1 MNNYASAMLI
11 AGLVLIGVAPS
22 TGTDPV
28 VAYAP
33 HVSAAAVPEGPLD
46 ETLNEVVQ
54 QYCVRCHSDRRM
66 TGNMSLEGFD
76 IGNPMTKAELAEKVV
91 HKLRAGMMP
100 PATSRRPPEDTLAL
114 LAETL
119 ENSLDKAARD
129 NPNPGYRTFQRLNRA
144 EYQGAARE
152 LFGFEIDASAFLP
165 NETMSE
171 NFDNIADMQM
181 LSATLMEGYMRA
193 AGFLSRAAVG
203 DPDASPSSAVFKVA
217 KTMSQM
223 VHIEGTPLGTRGGT
237 SVVHNFPADGEYIFE
252 LELHPEPTGNLYG
265 LTSPNEQLEVS
276 INGSRVA
283 LLYIDRWMSES
294 DPTGLRL
301 ETPSIHVPAGPH
313 RVSAAFIQKFE
324 GPVVD
329 LITPVDYT
337 LADSQIGT
345 AYGVTTGPHLRD
357 MTISGPFSVSG
368 VSETPAR
375 NVIFTCRPT
384 SMDEER
390 PCAEEI
396 VEQLASKAYR
406 RPLKGDDLSDLMV
419 FFDQGNDGGG
429 FEYGIRTALQAI
441 LASPHFVF
449 RLEEIPSGVTTPG
462 DVYDISANDL
472 ATRLS
477 FFLWATPPDA
487 ELIAVAESGDLT
499 DSDVLEEQ
507 TRRMLADPRA
517 ESLATRFASQWL
529 RLQDLEKIHPDAQL
543 YPYYDN
549 TLAEAM
555 DRETELLF
563 HNIVQEDKNIFDL
576 LTADYTFVNE
586 RLARHYGLPDVT
598 GPHFRKVP
606 IADANRRGLLGHASI
621 LMMTSHANR
630 TSPVL
635 RGKWVMEV
643 LLGSPPPPPPPNIPA
658 FEETDAA
665 TDGRELTTRERM
677 EQHRANP
684 SCSSCH
690 NVIDPIGLALDNFDV
705 TGAWRIKENGM
716 EIDASGQLYDGSPIN
731 GPADLRNAILSR
743 PSVFVRTFARNM
755 MAYALGRRVEYFDM
769 PTIREIEEDASENG
783 YKMSSFIIGVVQ
795 SPAFRMSKLE
805 AVADEMGH

>member
-76 IGNPMTKAELAEKVV
+76 IGNPMTEAELAEKVV

-119 ENSLDKAARD
+119 ENALDKAARD

-384 SMDEER
+384 SMAEER

-449 RLEEIPSGVTTPG
+449 RLEEIPSGVTPG

-563 HNIVQEDKNIFDL
+563 HNIVQEDENIFDL

-769 PTIREIEEDASENG
+769 PTIREIEADASENG

-795 SPAFRMSKLE
+795 SPAFRMSKVE

>member
-28 VAYAP
+28 VAYDP
-33 HVSAAAVPEGPLD
+33 HVSAAAVPDGPLD

-54 QYCVRCHSDRRM
+54 QYCVRCHSDRLM
-66 TGNMSLEGFD
+66 TGNMSLESFD
-76 IGNPMTKAELAEKVV
+76 VGNPMTEAELAEKVV

-144 EYQGAARE
+144 EYQGSVRE

-193 AGFLSRAAVG
+193 AGFVSRAAVG

-301 ETPSIHVPAGPH
+301 ETPSLHVPAGPH

-449 RLEEIPSGVTTPG
+449 RLEEIPSGVTPG

-598 GPHFRKVP
+598 GPHFREVP
-606 IADANRRGLLGHASI
+606 IADANRRGLLGHGSI

-684 SCSSCH
+684 SCRSCH

-795 SPAFRMSKLE
+795 SAAFRMSKVE

>member
-1 MNNYASAMLI
+1 
-11 AGLVLIGVAPS
+11 
-22 TGTDPV
+22 
-28 VAYAP
+28 
-33 HVSAAAVPEGPLD
+33 
-46 ETLNEVVQ
+46 
-54 QYCVRCHSDRRM
+54 
-66 TGNMSLEGFD
+66 
-76 IGNPMTKAELAEKVV
+76 
-91 HKLRAGMMP
+91 
-100 PATSRRPPEDTLAL
+100 
-114 LAETL
+114 
-119 ENSLDKAARD
+119 
-129 NPNPGYRTFQRLNRA
+129 
-144 EYQGAARE
+144 
-152 LFGFEIDASAFLP
+152 
-165 NETMSE
+165 
-171 NFDNIADMQM
+171 
-181 LSATLMEGYMRA
+181 
-193 AGFLSRAAVG
+193 
-203 DPDASPSSAVFKVA
+203 
-217 KTMSQM
+217 MSQM

-384 SMDEER
+384 SMAEER

-449 RLEEIPSGVTTPG
+449 RLEEIPSGVTPG

-563 HNIVQEDKNIFDL
+563 HNIVQEDENIFDL

-769 PTIREIEEDASENG
+769 PTIREIEADASENG

-795 SPAFRMSKLE
+795 SPAFRMSKVE

>member
-33 HVSAAAVPEGPLD
+33 HVSAAAVPDGPLD

-76 IGNPMTKAELAEKVV
+76 VGNPMTEAELAEKVV

-119 ENSLDKAARD
+119 ENSLDEAARD

-283 LLYIDRWMSES
+283 LLHIDRWMSES

-384 SMDEER
+384 SMAEER

-449 RLEEIPSGVTTPG
+449 RLEEIPSGVTPG

-529 RLQDLEKIHPDAQL
+529 RLQDLEKVHPDAQL

-555 DRETELLF
+555 NRETELLF
-563 HNIVQEDKNIFDL
+563 HNIVQEDENIFDL

-586 RLARHYGLPDVT
+586 RLGRHYGLPDVT

-621 LMMTSHANR
+621 LMMTSHADR

-643 LLGSPPPPPPPNIPA
+643 LLGSPPPPPPPNVPA

-705 TGAWRIKENGM
+705 TGAWRIKENGV

-769 PTIREIEEDASENG
+769 PTIREIEADASENG
-783 YKMSSFIIGVVQ
+783 YKMSSFIMGVVQ
-795 SPAFRMSKLE
+795 SPAFRMSKVE

>member
-76 IGNPMTKAELAEKVV
+76 IGNPMTEAELAEKVV

-119 ENSLDKAARD
+119 ENALDKAARD

-237 SVVHNFPADGEYIFE
+237 SVVHNFLADGEYIFE

-429 FEYGIRTALQAI
+429 FEDGIRTALQAI

-449 RLEEIPSGVTTPG
+449 RLEEIPSGVTPG

-549 TLAEAM
+549 TLTEAM

-563 HNIVQEDKNIFDL
+563 HNIVQEDENIFDL

-606 IADANRRGLLGHASI
+606 IADENRRGLLGHASI

-769 PTIREIEEDASENG
+769 PTIREIEADASENG

-795 SPAFRMSKLE
+795 SPAFRMSKVE

>member
-1 MNNYASAMLI
+1 
-11 AGLVLIGVAPS
+11 
-22 TGTDPV
+22 
-28 VAYAP
+28 
-33 HVSAAAVPEGPLD
+33 
-46 ETLNEVVQ
+46 
-54 QYCVRCHSDRRM
+54 
-66 TGNMSLEGFD
+66 
-76 IGNPMTKAELAEKVV
+76 
-91 HKLRAGMMP
+91 
-100 PATSRRPPEDTLAL
+100 
-114 LAETL
+114 
-119 ENSLDKAARD
+119 
-129 NPNPGYRTFQRLNRA
+129 
-144 EYQGAARE
+144 
-152 LFGFEIDASAFLP
+152 
-165 NETMSE
+165 
-171 NFDNIADMQM
+171 
-181 LSATLMEGYMRA
+181 
-193 AGFLSRAAVG
+193 
-203 DPDASPSSAVFKVA
+203 
-217 KTMSQM
+217 
-223 VHIEGTPLGTRGGT
+223 
-237 SVVHNFPADGEYIFE
+237 
-252 LELHPEPTGNLYG
+252 
-265 LTSPNEQLEVS
+265 
-276 INGSRVA
+276 
-283 LLYIDRWMSES
+283 
-294 DPTGLRL
+294 
-301 ETPSIHVPAGPH
+301 VPAGPH

-384 SMDEER
+384 SMAEER

-449 RLEEIPSGVTTPG
+449 RLEEIPSGVTPG

-529 RLQDLEKIHPDAQL
+529 RLQDLEKVHPDAQL

-555 DRETELLF
+555 NRETELLF
-563 HNIVQEDKNIFDL
+563 HNIVQEDENIFDL

-621 LMMTSHANR
+621 LMMTSHADR

-643 LLGSPPPPPPPNIPA
+643 LLGSPPPPPPPNVPA

-705 TGAWRIKENGM
+705 TGAWRIKENGV

-769 PTIREIEEDASENG
+769 PTIREIEADASENG
-783 YKMSSFIIGVVQ
+783 YKMSSFIMGVVQ
-795 SPAFRMSKLE
+795 SPAFRMSKVE

>member
-1 MNNYASAMLI
+1 MNNYASATLI

-33 HVSAAAVPEGPLD
+33 HVPAAAVPEGPLD

-76 IGNPMTKAELAEKVV
+76 IGNPMTEAELAEKVV

-119 ENSLDKAARD
+119 ENALDKAARD

-237 SVVHNFPADGEYIFE
+237 SVVHNFLADGEYIFE

-429 FEYGIRTALQAI
+429 FEDGIRTALQAI

-449 RLEEIPSGVTTPG
+449 RLEEIPSGVTPG

-549 TLAEAM
+549 TLTEAM

-563 HNIVQEDKNIFDL
+563 HNIVQEDENIFDL

-769 PTIREIEEDASENG
+769 PTIREIEADASENG

-795 SPAFRMSKLE
+795 SPAFRMSKVE

>member
-33 HVSAAAVPEGPLD
+33 HVSAAAVPDGPLD

-76 IGNPMTKAELAEKVV
+76 VGNPMTEAELAEKVV

-119 ENSLDKAARD
+119 ENSLDEAARD

-144 EYQGAARE
+144 EYEGAVRE
-152 LFGFEIDASAFLP
+152 LFGFEMDASAFLP

-283 LLYIDRWMSES
+283 LLHIDRWMSES

-313 RVSAAFIQKFE
+313 RFSAAFIQKFE

-384 SMDEER
+384 SMAEER

-449 RLEEIPSGVTTPG
+449 RLEEIPSGVTPG

-529 RLQDLEKIHPDAQL
+529 RLQDLEKVHPDAQL

-555 DRETELLF
+555 NRETELLF
-563 HNIVQEDKNIFDL
+563 HNIVQEDENIFDL

-643 LLGSPPPPPPPNIPA
+643 LLGSPPPPPPPNVPA

-705 TGAWRIKENGM
+705 TGAWRIKENGV

-769 PTIREIEEDASENG
+769 PTIREIEADASENG
-783 YKMSSFIIGVVQ
+783 YKMSSFIMGVVQ
-795 SPAFRMSKLE
+795 SPAFRMSKVE

>member
-33 HVSAAAVPEGPLD
+33 HVPAAAVPEGPLD

-76 IGNPMTKAELAEKVV
+76 IGNPMTEAELAEKVV

-119 ENSLDKAARD
+119 ENALDKAARD

-237 SVVHNFPADGEYIFE
+237 SVVHNFLADGEYIFE

-429 FEYGIRTALQAI
+429 FEDGIRTALQAI

-449 RLEEIPSGVTTPG
+449 RLEEIPSGVTPG

-549 TLAEAM
+549 TLTEAM

-563 HNIVQEDKNIFDL
+563 HNIVQEDENIFDL

-769 PTIREIEEDASENG
+769 PTIREIEADASENG

>member
-28 VAYAP
+28 VAYDP
-33 HVSAAAVPEGPLD
+33 HVSAAAVPDEPLD

-54 QYCVRCHSDRRM
+54 QYCVRCHSDRLM

-76 IGNPMTKAELAEKVV
+76 VGNPMTEAELAEKVV

-144 EYQGAARE
+144 EYQGSVRE

-193 AGFLSRAAVG
+193 AGFVSRAAVG

-301 ETPSIHVPAGPH
+301 ETPSLHVPAGPH

-449 RLEEIPSGVTTPG
+449 RLEEIPSGVTPG

-606 IADANRRGLLGHASI
+606 IADANRRGLLGHGSI

-684 SCSSCH
+684 SCRSCH

-795 SPAFRMSKLE
+795 SAAFRMSKVE

>member
-33 HVSAAAVPEGPLD
+33 HVPAAAVPEGPLD

-76 IGNPMTKAELAEKVV
+76 IGNPMTEAELAEKVV

-119 ENSLDKAARD
+119 ENALDKAARD

-237 SVVHNFPADGEYIFE
+237 SVVHNFLADGEYIFE

-429 FEYGIRTALQAI
+429 FEDGIRTALQAI

-449 RLEEIPSGVTTPG
+449 RLEEIPSGVTPG

-549 TLAEAM
+549 TLTEAM

-563 HNIVQEDKNIFDL
+563 HNIVQEDENIFDL

-606 IADANRRGLLGHASI
+606 IADENRRGLLGHASI

-769 PTIREIEEDASENG
+769 PTIREIEADASENG

-795 SPAFRMSKLE
+795 SPAFRMSKVE

>member
-33 HVSAAAVPEGPLD
+33 HVPAAAVPEGPLD

-76 IGNPMTKAELAEKVV
+76 IGNPMTEAELAEKVV

-119 ENSLDKAARD
+119 ENALDKAARD

-237 SVVHNFPADGEYIFE
+237 SVVHNFLADGEYIFE

-449 RLEEIPSGVTTPG
+449 RLEEIPSGVTPG

-563 HNIVQEDKNIFDL
+563 HNIVQEDENIFDL

-606 IADANRRGLLGHASI
+606 IADENRRGLLGHASI

-769 PTIREIEEDASENG
+769 PTIREIEADASENG

-795 SPAFRMSKLE
+795 SPAFRMSKVE

>member
-1 MNNYASAMLI
+1 MNNYASATLI

-33 HVSAAAVPEGPLD
+33 HVPAAAVPEGPLD

-76 IGNPMTKAELAEKVV
+76 IGNPMTEAELAEKVV

-119 ENSLDKAARD
+119 ENALDKAARD

-237 SVVHNFPADGEYIFE
+237 SVVHNFLADGEYIFE

-329 LITPVDYT
+329 LITPVNYT

-429 FEYGIRTALQAI
+429 FEDGIRTALQAI

-449 RLEEIPSGVTTPG
+449 RLEEIPSGVTPG

-549 TLAEAM
+549 TLTEAM

-563 HNIVQEDKNIFDL
+563 HNIVQEDENIFDL

-606 IADANRRGLLGHASI
+606 IADENRRGLLGHASI

-769 PTIREIEEDASENG
+769 PTIREIEADASENG

-795 SPAFRMSKLE
+795 SPAFRMSKVE

>member
-1 MNNYASAMLI
+1 MNNYASATLI

-33 HVSAAAVPEGPLD
+33 HVPAAAVPEGPLD

-76 IGNPMTKAELAEKVV
+76 IGNPMTEAELAEKVV

-119 ENSLDKAARD
+119 ENALDKAARD

-237 SVVHNFPADGEYIFE
+237 SVVHNFLADGEYIFE

-429 FEYGIRTALQAI
+429 FEDGIRTALQAI

-449 RLEEIPSGVTTPG
+449 RLEEIPSGVTPG

-549 TLAEAM
+549 TLTEAM

-563 HNIVQEDKNIFDL
+563 HNIVQEDENIFDL

-606 IADANRRGLLGHASI
+606 IADENRRGLLGHASI

-769 PTIREIEEDASENG
+769 PTIREIEADASENG

-795 SPAFRMSKLE
+795 SPAFRMSKVE

>member
-1 MNNYASAMLI
+1 
-11 AGLVLIGVAPS
+11 
-22 TGTDPV
+22 
-28 VAYAP
+28 
-33 HVSAAAVPEGPLD
+33 
-46 ETLNEVVQ
+46 
-54 QYCVRCHSDRRM
+54 M

-76 IGNPMTKAELAEKVV
+76 VGNPMTEAELAEKVV

-119 ENSLDKAARD
+119 ENALDKAARD

-429 FEYGIRTALQAI
+429 FEDGIRTALQAI

-449 RLEEIPSGVTTPG
+449 RLEEIPSGVTPG

-769 PTIREIEEDASENG
+769 PTIREIEADASENG

-795 SPAFRMSKLE
+795 SPAFRMSKVE

>member
-1 MNNYASAMLI
+1 
-11 AGLVLIGVAPS
+11 
-22 TGTDPV
+22 
-28 VAYAP
+28 
-33 HVSAAAVPEGPLD
+33 
-46 ETLNEVVQ
+46 
-54 QYCVRCHSDRRM
+54 
-66 TGNMSLEGFD
+66 
-76 IGNPMTKAELAEKVV
+76 
-91 HKLRAGMMP
+91 
-100 PATSRRPPEDTLAL
+100 
-114 LAETL
+114 
-119 ENSLDKAARD
+119 
-129 NPNPGYRTFQRLNRA
+129 
-144 EYQGAARE
+144 
-152 LFGFEIDASAFLP
+152 
-165 NETMSE
+165 
-171 NFDNIADMQM
+171 
-181 LSATLMEGYMRA
+181 
-193 AGFLSRAAVG
+193 
-203 DPDASPSSAVFKVA
+203 
-217 KTMSQM
+217 M

-449 RLEEIPSGVTTPG
+449 RLEEIPSGVTPG

-563 HNIVQEDKNIFDL
+563 HNIVQEDENIFDL

-665 TDGRELTTRERM
+665 TDGREHTTRERM

-769 PTIREIEEDASENG
+769 PTIREIEADASENG

-795 SPAFRMSKLE
+795 SPAFRMSKVE